1 MARSLFRRWPYL
13 LRIYGLALYG
23 FLYLPLALLI
33 LFSFSRS
40 ATGTFPLTGFSLRW
54 YQALLDDF
62 FALDAFRNSLVVAA
76 TTMVVATAVGTLG
89 AFGLVRSRFRLKD
102 AFTSLIIMP
111 MVIPGLLIGVAL
123 LILLVPIL
131 RLTLSLW
138 TAALGHIVIV
148 TPFTVLIVATRLYG
162 FDRSLE
168 RAAADL
174 GAGPLRVLWYV
185 TLPLIMPGILAAALI
200 AFTLSLDEFI
210 VTLFTIG
217 SASTLPM
224 YVWSHVRMGVTP
236 TINALGTIL
245 IAISML
251 MLLVAQ
257 VVLGR
262 RAGWEAAGGR
272 GLAAERKVKRRN

>member
-1 MARSLFRRWPYL
+1 M
-13 LRIYGLALYG
+13 YG

-40 ATGTFPLTGFSLRW
+40 ATGTFPITGFSLRW
-54 YQALLDDF
+54 YRTLFDDF

-76 TTMVVATAVGTLG
+76 TTMVVATTVGTLG
-89 AFGLVRSRFRLKD
+89 AFGIVRCHFRLKG
-102 AFTSLIIMP
+102 ALTSLIIMP

-148 TPFTVLIVATRLYG
+148 TPFTVLVVATRLYG

-168 RAAADL
+168 FAAADL
-174 GAGPLRVLWYV
+174 GATPLRVLWYV

-224 YVWSHVRMGVTP
+224 YVWSQVRMGVTP
-236 TINALGTIL
+236 TVNALGTIL

-251 MLLVAQ
+251 ILLVAQ

-262 RAGWEAAGGR
+262 RT
-272 GLAAERKVKRRN
+272 GLGTARR